1 MLIWALR
8 MRMLTTVLLEC
19 SNMPIEAGGE
29 HNDADSDELLRR
41 GTVKF
46 SWMRLPLDAIL
57 HQDDPGDKA
66 LLPDYSLELGVLAID
81 GGLQSSNENIR

>member
-1 MLIWALR
+1 
-8 MRMLTTVLLEC
+8 MLTTVLLEC

-57 HQDDPGDKA
+57 
-66 LLPDYSLELGVLAID
+66 Y
-81 GGLQSSNENIR
+81 